1 MLQLVTDVGLE
12 ELCFDSWGE
21 LLASPAL
28 MVAGRREKC
37 SLYKRVLENNDIC
50 SLLRE
55 GEGDCV
61 NTIKFV
67 CYAHIK

>member
-1 MLQLVTDVGLE
+1 
-12 ELCFDSWGE
+12 
-21 LLASPAL
+21 

-50 SLLRE
+50 SLYRE

-61 NTIKFV
+61 NRIKFV
-67 CYAHIK
+67 CYAHIKQGHGDGPVSDLSCYGIS

>member
-1 MLQLVTDVGLE
+1 
-12 ELCFDSWGE
+12 
-21 LLASPAL
+21 

-50 SLLRE
+50 SLYRE

-67 CYAHIK
+67 CYAHIKQSCRDGPVSDLSCYWVS